1 MKILVLA
8 DTDEVMGTWEGGDA
22 KADVLVACG
31 DIQTSLILEAAKA
44 CRCRSVFAVKG
55 NHDDAA
61 PFPHPIQDLHMD
73 CADHDGLTFGG
84 FGGCI
89 RYKPRGAHMYEQEE
103 VSKLMATFPRTDVF
117 VAHNSPLG
125 IHDQGDG
132 GWADGAHIGFS
143 AFNGYISR
151 HQPKVFFHGHH
162 HKERETLCGKTRV
175 IGVFVRGV
183 FEI

>member
-44 CRCRSVFAVKG
+44 CRCRSVFAIKG

-61 PFPHPIQDLHMD
+61 PFPHPIQDLHMN

-89 RYKPRGAHMYEQEE
+89 RYKP
-103 VSKLMATFPRTDVF
+103 
-117 VAHNSPLG
+117 
-125 IHDQGDG
+125 
-132 GWADGAHIGFS
+132 
-143 AFNGYISR
+143 
-151 HQPKVFFHGHH
+151 
-162 HKERETLCGKTRV
+162 
-175 IGVFVRGV
+175 
-183 FEI
+183 